1 MYEITINTT
10 PEVFNGIPM
19 YFWCIFG
26 CSGENR
32 FNCGHGW
39 SKSIE
44 EAARE
49 ANEYYK
55 KNVEPMLP

>member
-1 MYEITINTT
+1 MYEITINTV
-10 PEVFNGIPM
+10 PEVFNGVPM

-26 CSGENR
+26 VSGENR

-44 EAARE
+44 EAAKE

-55 KNVEPMLP
+55 KNLEPLLR